1 MSDKDNKKLKVNPWR
16 IIAIF
21 AVTYVVFELIFY
33 FSFQGAVN
41 GKLWPLD
48 KSFFYYTPIL
58 FVATAIFCYI
68 SLTQTYYEI
77 NGAVFTHSKMG
88 KVVEYTFNNIIYI
101 DQEFSEKKK
110 MMRFFTKDGKE
121 HLLIFDKNAELYKT
135 ALKKCPLISL
145 EEFQRRFPNKKM

>member
-1 MSDKDNKKLKVNPWR
+1 MSEKDNKKLKVNPWR

-77 NGAVFTHSKMG
+77 NGPVFTHSKMG

>member
-1 MSDKDNKKLKVNPWR
+1 MSEKDNKKLKVNPWR

-21 AVTYVVFELIFY
+21 AITYVVFELIFY

-58 FVATAIFCYI
+58 LVATAIFCYI